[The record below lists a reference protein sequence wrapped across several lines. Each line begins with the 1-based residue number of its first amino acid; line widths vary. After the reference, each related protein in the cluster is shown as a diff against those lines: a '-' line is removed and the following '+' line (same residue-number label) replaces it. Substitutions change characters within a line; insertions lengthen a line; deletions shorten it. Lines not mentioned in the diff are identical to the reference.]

1 MSGLVDKLASQ
12 RTRASLR
19 TPEPGPRGGKLLL
32 DRGEAATAPALGEPT
47 PSDPALR
54 ALNRFAAPQPE
65 ALVAR
70 LADLYGVLAPCV
82 AVTADVADAG
92 EALVRVFR
100 RPGRDEPVVLAGR
113 GFEAAALA
121 AELHG
126 CKVYDVGARA
136 PGAFDLE
143 RVASTIKDAGG
154 AALVLL
160 ASPSYETGELVS
172 PDAIR
177 TLVARFPES
186 MFVVDESFIELA
198 DAPSLAAE
206 AAEAEGL
213 VVLRSLSRAYGLA
226 GAGVGAAV
234 ASGRIVQLVSAALAH
249 RPVATP
255 SVALAISA
263 LSPLRASLQPR
274 RLAETVAE
282 RARVAAALAGSP
294 FVAEIKPSRANFL
307 ALRAKD
313 RGALQRR
320 LGERGI
326 AVDWAS
332 EPDEAWLRLTIG
344 TSSEN
349 NLVLAAFDAPAPAR
363 RSRTAEAARETKET
377 RIAVRVDLDGAP
389 RAEIA
394 TGVGY
399 FDHMLEQVAKHA
411 GFELTLVCEGDTQV
425 DAHHTIED
433 CMLAL
438 GGCLREALG
447 DKRGIARFGFTLPMD
462 EAEAEALID
471 LSGRPFAV
479 FEGAFTASHIGD
491 YPTEMTAHAFR
502 SLAET
507 LGAAIHVKVQ
517 GENDHHK
524 TEACFKAFGRALRQ
538 AIRIEGED
546 LPSTKGVL

>member
-12 RTRASLR
+12 RTRASLK

-32 DRGEAATAPALGEPT
+32 DRAEAAVPPALGT
-47 PSDPALR
+47 PDLG
-54 ALNRFAAPQPE
+54 ALNRFPAPQAE

-70 LADLYGVLAPCV
+70 MADLYGVLPPCV

-100 RPGRDEPVVLAGR
+100 RPGRDEPVVIAGR
-113 GFEAAALA
+113 GFEAVALA

-126 CKVYDVGARA
+126 CEVYDAR
-136 PGAFDLE
+136 PGAGRAFDAD
-143 RVASTIKDAGG
+143 RVAATIEDAEGK
-154 AALVLL
+154 ALVFL
-160 ASPSYETGELVS
+160 ASPTFETGEVVA

-177 TLVARFPES
+177 ALAARFADCL
-186 MFVVDESFIELA
+186 FVVDESFIEIA
-198 DAPSLAAE
+198 GAESLAAE

-226 GAGVGAAV
+226 GAGVGAVV
-234 ASGRIVQLVSAALAH
+234 ASGRIVQLVSAALAQ
-249 RPVATP
+249 RPVPTP
-255 SVALAISA
+255 SVALALAA
-263 LSPLRASLQPR
+263 LSPLRGPLQER
-274 RLAETVAE
+274 RVAETVAE
-282 RARVAAALAGSP
+282 RARVAAGLAGSSV
-294 FVAEIKPSRANFL
+294 VAEVKPGQANFL
-307 ALRAKD
+307 AVRANDAEALR
-313 RGALQRR
+313 RR
-320 LGERGI
+320 LGERGV
-326 AVDWAS
+326 AVAWDEEPGSPWLLLTVGTAS
-332 EPDEAWLRLTIG
+332 END
-344 TSSEN
+344 
-349 NLVLAAFDAPAPAR
+349 LVLAAFGIESAAAPR
-363 RSRTAEAARETKET
+363 RLAEASRETKET
-377 RIAVRVDLDGAP
+377 RIAVRVDLDGSP
-389 RAEIA
+389 RARVA

-399 FDHMLEQVAKHA
+399 FDHMLEQIAKHA
-411 GFELTLVCEGDTQV
+411 GFDLTLLCEGDVHV

-447 DKRGIARFGFTLPMD
+447 DKRGIARYGFSLPMD

-471 LSGRPFAV
+471 LSGRPYAV
-479 FEGAFTASHIGD
+479 FEGAFAASHIGD

-507 LGAAIHVKVQ
+507 MGAAIHVKVR

-524 TEACFKAFGRALRQ
+524 TEACFKAFARALRQ

-546 LPSTKGVL
+546 LPSTKGTL